1 LQFCL
6 FPLPV
11 LRLPNMAAVGTV
23 AGVVFTVVAVEE
35 VFMAA
40 GVGACTRGA
49 EVRLAAA
56 GLFRLLRP
64 AMGPQGALLLPRR
77 VSGTASQIG
86 KEIIIHD
93 PAATFRTAMS
103 ALGILLRLPHLRQTA
118 DGIHLV
124 VATKAPGADLAVHN
138 LKLHHPTTGAAST
151 FLAAIAARHLTAP
164 VAVSRDRVAK
174 SGRILQP
181 LETWFQNP
189 NRFPHFIILS

>member
-1 LQFCL
+1 
-6 FPLPV
+6 
-11 LRLPNMAAVGTV
+11 MAAVGTA
-23 AGVVFTVVAVEE
+23 AGAVLTVVAEE
-35 VFMAA
+35 VFVAA
-40 GVGACTRGA
+40 GVEACTRVA

-64 AMGPQGALLLPRR
+64 AMGPQGALLLLRR
-77 VSGTASQIG
+77 ASVTASQIG

-93 PAATFRTAMS
+93 PAVIFRTAMS
-103 ALGILLRLPHLRQTA
+103 ALGILLRLPHLRRTA

-124 VATKAPGADLAVHN
+124 VATKAPGADPAVHN
-138 LKLHHPTTGAAST
+138 PKLHRPTTLAAFM

-181 LETWFQNP
+181 LETWFPNP